1 MALREG
7 VALMIAREKELEML
21 REYIK
26 TNGVT
31 QLPPDQRTEEDLMR
45 VPDKKKKKKRTL
57 RSVKKNK

>member
-1 MALREG
+1 MALRKG
-7 VALMIAREKELEML
+7 VGPMTAREKELEML

-45 VPDKKKKKKRTL
+45 APDKKKKKRTL